1 LCTVSI
7 VDVFVKLDVLNS
19 LLLVGVYGYT
29 VRLLLDVA
37 LGHRQFVVAMGSV
50 LLDILPVWHDLDG
63 GIAGSNSLNILLG

>member
-1 LCTVSI
+1 M
-7 VDVFVKLDVLNS
+7 
-19 LLLVGVYGYT
+19 
-29 VRLLLDVA
+29 RLLLDVA